1 MSLSI
6 VKKLNFANIDFTIH
20 FLGNILFNVGP
31 SKDGRIIPIQE
42 ERLRQLGTWLGING
56 EAIYASRP
64 WTKQNDTIT
73 PGIW

>member
-1 MSLSI
+1 M
-6 VKKLNFANIDFTIH
+6 V
-20 FLGNILFNVGP
+20 LGNVLFNVGP
-31 SKDGRIIPIQE
+31 AKDGTIIPIQE

-73 PGIW
+73 AGVW